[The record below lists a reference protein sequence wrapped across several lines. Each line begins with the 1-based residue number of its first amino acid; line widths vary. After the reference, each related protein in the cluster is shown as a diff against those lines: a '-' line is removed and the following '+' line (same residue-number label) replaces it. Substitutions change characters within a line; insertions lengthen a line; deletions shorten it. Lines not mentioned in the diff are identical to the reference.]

1 MFINVLSAKW
11 VVRITPNP
19 PRLRDLLR
27 RSVREILGARHSEDT
42 VIV

>member
-27 RSVREILGARHSEDT
+27 SVREILGARHNEDT